1 MAAGKMMSYINKE
14 LHITT
19 DDNREL
25 TGKLIV
31 FDRHMNVVL
40 SDVVETRVVGSQA
53 KAKAAGGAAA
63 VERKLGLV
71 LLRGEHVVS
80 LRADKATA
88 ATDVAGS
95 GLPRGTGVVRKN
107 THEKR
112 PRSE

>member
-1 MAAGKMMSYINKE
+1 MAGKMMSYINKE

-25 TGKLIV
+25 TGKLLV
-31 FDRHMNVVL
+31 FDRYMNIVL
-40 SDVVETRVVGSQA
+40 SDVVETRVVGGQG
-53 KAKAAGGAAA
+53 KKTAGGASSA

-88 ATDVAGS
+88 ATDSVGS
-95 GLPRGTGVVRKN
+95 GLPRGTGIVKK
-107 THEKR
+107 HAGEKR
-112 PRSE
+112 VREA

>member
-1 MAAGKMMSYINKE
+1 MSYINNV

-25 TGKLIV
+25 TGKLLV
-31 FDRHMNVVL
+31 FDRHMNIVL
-40 SDVVETRVVGSQA
+40 SDVVETRVVGGQG
-53 KAKAAGGAAA
+53 KKTAGGASSA

-88 ATDVAGS
+88 ATDSVVGT
-95 GLPRGTGVVRKN
+95 GLPKGTGTVKKH
-107 THEKR
+107 TAEKR
-112 PRSE
+112 PRAE